1 MVVTILRSKLKGD
14 LQQYIDDRREETGK
28 LCSDMISIPSENPP
42 GDARAIAS
50 FIKSWLED
58 HSSTV
63 EVYEPETGKVSLVA
77 KTGKDL
83 SPSLILNGHM
93 DVVPAGD
100 QERWKLPPFCGEIKE
115 GRIHGRGATDMKGG
129 LTSILVAFV
138 ALLNIADDLPGRLV
152 LNAVPDEETG
162 GLYGS
167 KWCLDNG
174 KVQGD
179 ACLIG
184 EPTGTINSFLGE
196 KGVCWLRLSA
206 KGVPAHGSLPMMGEN
221 AIEKLIRIFPAV
233 RRLEEQ
239 EISLP
244 DDISEAVKISKEF
257 YTEMAKGKDIS
268 EASRLKAVA
277 KAIDHCTTNI
287 GTIHGGVKTNI
298 VPESCV
304 AEIDIRVPPGIT
316 SEKVET
322 RLLEILE
329 EAGLTGIE
337 CELVLSSD
345 PNYTATTEKIYTD
358 LKENVKDI
366 LGVVAAPLLV
376 TGGTDGRYFRLN
388 NIPTVIYGPGEIAM
402 AHSYNEYILVDDII
416 NAGKVITNTATDFLL
431 SQTS

>member
-1 MVVTILRSKLKGD
+1 
-14 LQQYIDDRREETGK
+14 
-28 LCSDMISIPSENPP
+28 MISIPSENPP
-42 GDARAIAS
+42 GDTRAIAS
-50 FIKSWLED
+50 FIKSWLKD
-58 HSSTV
+58 YGSTV
-63 EVYEPETGKVSLVA
+63 EACEPKNRKVSLVA
-77 KTGKDL
+77 KTGKDV

-100 QERWKLPPFCGEIKE
+100 QERWKLPPFCGEIRE

-129 LTSILVAFV
+129 LTSIMVAFV
-138 ALLNIADDLPGRLV
+138 AFLNIAEDLPGRLV
-152 LNAVPDEETG
+152 LNAVSDEETG

-221 AIEKLIRIFPAV
+221 AIEKLVRTFPAV
-233 RRLEEQ
+233 RRLEE
-239 EISLP
+239 EKISLP
-244 DDISEAVKISKEF
+244 DDISEAVEISKEF
-257 YTEMAKGKDIS
+257 YTEMAKGKGFS
-268 EASRLKAVA
+268 EAGILKAVA

-287 GTIHGGVKTNI
+287 GTIRGGLKTNI

-304 AEIDIRVPPGIT
+304 AEVDIRVPAGMT
-316 SEKVET
+316 SEKVKA
-322 RLLEILE
+322 RLLELLE

-358 LKENVKDI
+358 LKDNVEDI
-366 LGVVAAPLLV
+366 SGVVAAPLLV
-376 TGGTDGRYFRLN
+376 TGGTDGRYFRLK
-388 NIPTVIYGPGEIAM
+388 NIPTVIYGPGEITM
-402 AHSYNEYILVDDII
+402 AHSYNEYVLVDDII
-416 NAGKVITNTATDFLL
+416 TAAKVIANTATDFLL